1 MQTPMNFA
9 GFLRFQMKK
18 IVTERFL
25 FYLFWE
31 WKGANLRK
39 KTCKRFSAAKC
50 SYFALIL
57 HETFVS
63 ANGESYIEY
72 IGLLYRLYLGL
83 YRIIYLDRTSGYIAK
98 GGVECI

>member
-31 WKGANLRK
+31 WKGASLRK

-57 HETFVS
+57 H
-63 ANGESYIEY
+63 SYLLMAKVIEY

>member
-1 MQTPMNFA
+1 MEGCKSA
-9 GFLRFQMKK
+9 KK
-18 IVTERFL
+18 DL
-25 FYLFWE
+25 Q
-31 WKGANLRK
+31 
-39 KTCKRFSAAKC
+39 RFSAAKC

-63 ANGESYIEY
+63 ANCESYIEY